1 MATLLNGCV
10 IALSGKF
17 EDTHESTRY
26 ISNSNL
32 SRHREAKIGAL
43 IKKNGGK
50 NSTKIS
56 REEEGLWVTHLITT
70 AQSIEAQTEKVQE
83 ASNFP
88 DIKIVSFDWLTASIS
103 SQTRANEAQ
112 FSLGQTDSNQDD
124 AASSMGHTNSEENA
138 TKGKGRKRSRSPA
151 PINDKP
157 PEVEEA
163 KDQPSVKKYK
173 DVQRAKSGS
182 LVIPV
187 DETCPLAGNYR
198 VYIGEDGMIYDA
210 TLNQTNA
217 GLNNDKF
224 YRVQL
229 LVSGA
234 GDYQT
239 WTRWGRVGESGK
251 GVTLGNGSLEV
262 AMVSFEKKFK
272 EKAGVTWSNRFSI
285 PIGNRQK
292 RYYTFIERK
301 YEDDSDDDAEHLPV
315 ASSSGASKNGV
326 TFSPVKRADSALP
339 KSVQRLMEL
348 IFNQQHFADTMRE
361 LDYDG
366 NKAPLR
372 KLTKRM
378 LDRGFELLG
387 EIEELLMDPS
397 AAYEKHD
404 LTWDDA
410 MAACSNEFYTI
421 IHHDFGRSRPPVTWS
436 DEMLKK
442 ELNLMESLSD
452 MKIAHTIM
460 KGTKGQD
467 TVNTLDRHYSGLGLQ
482 EMIPLNI
489 TSDEFTLLQDYLIK
503 SHGHTHHLSFKVQ
516 DIFRIERKGEKER
529 FRKSPYAKVKGSD
542 RRLLWH
548 GSRVT
553 NYGGIL
559 SQGLR
564 IAPPGAPVNGYAFG
578 KGVYL
583 ADISSKSANYCQSH
597 ASSNTGLL
605 LLCEVEL
612 GKPMF
617 ELETGRSDAAE
628 LAKQRGC
635 IATWGKGATVP
646 MGWKDAG
653 CVNADLAGVM
663 MPDTTREPGPANYQA
678 SYLQYNEYIAYDI
691 AQVKLRYLL
700 RVEMTQSGHGY

>member
-1 MATLLNGCV
+1 MPSQITHGLTCLLLLLFSDFERLLSPNIPGHLQQADTSLSAV
-10 IALSGKF
+10 IFHLSFSSLHTPIIALGSLP
-17 EDTHESTRY
+17 S
-26 ISNSNL
+26 
-32 SRHREAKIGAL
+32 SRFILHSANAL
-43 IKKNGGK
+43 VLV
-50 NSTKIS
+50 S
-56 REEEGLWVTHLITT
+56 V
-70 AQSIEAQTEKVQE
+70 KVQE

-187 DETCPLAGNYR
+187 DETCPLAGKPSSHFESSVLESCRLTVIGNYR

-482 EMIPLNI
+482 EMIPRE
-489 TSDEFTLLQDYLIK
+489 SR
-503 SHGHTHHLSFKVQ
+503 SLSYT
-516 DIFRIERKGEKER
+516 RLR
-529 FRKSPYAKVKGSD
+529 FRGPQSSLVADS
-542 RRLLWH
+542 RSTLISLQRL
-548 GSRVT
+548 T
-553 NYGGIL
+553 
-559 SQGLR
+559 
-564 IAPPGAPVNGYAFG
+564 
-578 KGVYL
+578 
-583 ADISSKSANYCQSH
+583 SA
-597 ASSNTGLL
+597 
-605 LLCEVEL
+605 
-612 GKPMF
+612 
-617 ELETGRSDAAE
+617 
-628 LAKQRGC
+628 
-635 IATWGKGATVP
+635 
-646 MGWKDAG
+646 
-653 CVNADLAGVM
+653 
-663 MPDTTREPGPANYQA
+663 
-678 SYLQYNEYIAYDI
+678 
-691 AQVKLRYLL
+691 
-700 RVEMTQSGHGY
+700 